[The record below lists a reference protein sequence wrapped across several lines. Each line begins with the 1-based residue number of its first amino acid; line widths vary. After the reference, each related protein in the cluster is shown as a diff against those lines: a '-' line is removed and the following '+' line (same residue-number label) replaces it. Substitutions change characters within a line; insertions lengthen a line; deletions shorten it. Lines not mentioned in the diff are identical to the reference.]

1 MFTSTKEQG
10 KGINMQSI
18 EHLDNCQIRYFISAP
33 DCGFVTDGL
42 KAYVQGKMTA
52 KPDDVAG
59 DGDGFVSTKL

>member
-1 MFTSTKEQG
+1 
-10 KGINMQSI
+10 MQSI